1 MVFFI
6 HLIMRT
12 FLLVIHLF
20 TIGLCSA
27 QNTVGTISSS
37 NGIYE
42 GYTLFAPIASNETY
56 LIDNCGLVINQW
68 SSIYEAGNSCYL
80 LENGN
85 LLRAGKI
92 SNTDITFGGVG
103 GVVQLFD
110 WDGALLWEYIYSTPL
125 VSQHHDVCPLPNG
138 NILMLAV
145 STISTS
151 EAISLGRNP
160 ALITENKIYNE
171 QILELEPVGTNQ
183 ANIVWEWNVKD
194 HLIQDFDATK
204 SNFGPIVEH
213 PELLDFNFNIG
224 NSGFANWLHIN
235 SVQYNSNLDQIILSS
250 RLLSE
255 IYIIDH
261 STTTEE
267 AATNS
272 GGMYGKGGDFLYRW
286 GNPEVYDKSDVSDQ
300 TLFNQ
305 HYPHWIEDGLTDAG
319 KIMIFNNGN
328 TRGFSSVDIISP
340 PSSSPG
346 VYNYDIATGYGP
358 NEAEWSY
365 ANLDPTYFNSVIL
378 SGAERLPNGNTLICD
393 GNSGFFVEIDANES
407 VVWEYV
413 NPDTNSGIV
422 SQGTVP
428 TQNNVFRAQKFSPDY
443 PAFLGRDLTPGDPI
457 EINPDLSAC
466 ESLGLDEFA
475 EINLKVYPNP
485 ATTVIYVSSKDDIEF
500 IEIYN
505 SLGALVTSNVNSKS
519 IDIRNLSKGIYLMK
533 LSSGNSVLT
542 KKIIKQ

>member
-1 MVFFI
+1 M
-6 HLIMRT
+6 
-12 FLLVIHLF
+12 
-20 TIGLCSA
+20 
-27 QNTVGTISSS
+27 
-37 NGIYE
+37 
-42 GYTLFAPIASNETY
+42 
-56 LIDNCGLVINQW
+56 
-68 SSIYEAGNSCYL
+68 
-80 LENGN
+80 
-85 LLRAGKI
+85 LRAGKI